1 MKKFLLSFF
10 TLLLITS
17 VLGACSDNESNKG
30 SAIGQTDHAKNEQTN
45 KQTDKRGSIN
55 ITLSKDKGKTILSEK
70 KLTIQSGD
78 ILMDV
83 LKENFKIEEDD
94 GFIKRI
100 DGIAPKKG
108 EKKAWMY
115 SVNGKMS
122 TVGAKDYKLKPGD
135 EIVFDL
141 QPWE

>member
-30 SAIGQTDHAKNEQTN
+30 SAIG
-45 KQTDKRGSIN
+45 QTDKRGSIN